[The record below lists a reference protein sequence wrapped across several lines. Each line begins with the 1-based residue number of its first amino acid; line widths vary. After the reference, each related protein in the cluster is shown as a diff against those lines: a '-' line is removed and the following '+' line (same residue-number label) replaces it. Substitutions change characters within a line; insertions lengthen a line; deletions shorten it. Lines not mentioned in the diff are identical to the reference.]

1 MDYHHLLSWT
11 IEILGFSILV
21 ALNSLEN
28 EAKTTAKASAIIH
41 SLTVLS
47 NRKSCKK
54 ISWKLLYEMPKT
66 NMRHYMAN
74 FCQFKI
80 AAHRNAYKKLSLM
93 EINKAS
99 VEIQVLSSDA
109 TLSVSSQEQ
118 SSVVTT
124 SQKSC
129 CWWYAA
135 TQDDNGCWFIFDSE
149 YWNITLPIYQM
160 TKSPESVW
168 FVDID

>member
-1 MDYHHLLSWT
+1 
-11 IEILGFSILV
+11 
-21 ALNSLEN
+21 
-28 EAKTTAKASAIIH
+28 
-41 SLTVLS
+41 
-47 NRKSCKK
+47 
-54 ISWKLLYEMPKT
+54 MPKT

-99 VEIQVLSSDA
+99 VEIQVLSGDA

-124 SQKSC
+124 SQNSC
-129 CWWYAA
+129 C
-135 TQDDNGCWFIFDSE
+135 
-149 YWNITLPIYQM
+149 
-160 TKSPESVW
+160 
-168 FVDID
+168 

>member
-1 MDYHHLLSWT
+1 
-11 IEILGFSILV
+11 
-21 ALNSLEN
+21 
-28 EAKTTAKASAIIH
+28 
-41 SLTVLS
+41 
-47 NRKSCKK
+47 
-54 ISWKLLYEMPKT
+54 
-66 NMRHYMAN
+66 
-74 FCQFKI
+74 
-80 AAHRNAYKKLSLM
+80 M

-109 TLSVSSQEQ
+109 MLSVGSQEQ
-118 SSVVTT
+118 SSVVST

-129 CWWYAA
+129 CWWNAA